1 MKFLDSWME
10 ALILIDFF
18 WRIIRTVGWVWK
30 LLVDRN
36 IKLKASSINEWKFLI
51 KIFLQDQ
58 KAFSGPDLL
67 RYLISLFLSSINF
80 HKLSVCQLFKTLN
93 FQEFTW
99 PHQLH
104 SQKTVNV
111 TFKSIE
117 LETQKRH
124 SEKTRFKLRAIKRKA
139 MNSTA
144 SNSMSNVNSNCK
156 SYLTWKKLKQII
168 LVSAFCVN

>member
-80 HKLSVCQLFKTLN
+80 HKLSVCQLFKILN
-93 FQEFTW
+93 FQESTW

-104 SQKTVNV
+104 SQKLSTWPLKALN
-111 TFKSIE
+111 S
-117 LETQKRH
+117 
-124 SEKTRFKLRAIKRKA
+124 KRKKD
-139 MNSTA
+139 TRKKPD
-144 SNSMSNVNSNCK
+144 SNYVQLNEKQWTQLQVIRCQMSILIVSH
-156 SYLTWKKLKQII
+156 TWLGK
-168 LVSAFCVN
+168 N

>member
-1 MKFLDSWME
+1 ME

-93 FQEFTW
+93 FQESTW

-104 SQKTVNV
+104 SQKLSTWPLKALN
-111 TFKSIE
+111 S
-117 LETQKRH
+117 KRKKDTRK
-124 SEKTRFKLRAIKRKA
+124 KTRFKLRAIKRKA